1 MAESEAFI
9 HDRVLPMLM
18 MNDVTEMTQ
27 KQTNGTLEI
36 ERDGHEECELWLDG
50 SCV

>member
-9 HDRVLPMLM
+9 HDRVLPVL

-36 ERDGHEECELWLDG
+36 ERDDNEECELWLDG